1 MKIQKPSRELSIDEN
16 LTWTFDLYFRNFAT
30 FFVPMAIAALV
41 SGFLATFLSS
51 YVLNMPPLDPAA
63 SEQEMLNWAS
73 AYLPGLLATVMGI
86 ALLSWLVSTV
96 ASGMV
101 VKCASDS
108 IEKGAGDLGK
118 AFSSTV
124 IRIPSLLVAG
134 FIYIILVMVGLVAL
148 IIPGIILAIM
158 FSLNVPAIMI
168 ENTGPFGGLSRSRKL
183 VGGRWL
189 KTFTL
194 LLIIVVIFGLI
205 VFIGN
210 LIAAPFGN
218 FSWLASGIISAF
230 VQPILPISLAV
241 YYYSML
247 GREEQQRVPPPPAPP
262 F

>member
-1 MKIQKPSRELSIDEN
+1 VKIQKPSRELSIDEN

-30 FFVPMAIAALV
+30 FFVPVIIAALV
-41 SGFLATFLSS
+41 SGVLGTFLSN
-51 YVLNMPPLDPAA
+51 YVSHIPHPDPGA
-63 SEQEMLNWAS
+63 SEQEMLNWVF
-73 AYLPGLLATVMGI
+73 AYLPGLLAI
-86 ALLSWLVSTV
+86 ALAIAILSWLVSTV

-108 IEKGAGDLGK
+108 IEKGTGELGK
-118 AFSSTV
+118 AFSSVVT
-124 IRIPSLLVAG
+124 RIPSLLIAG
-134 FIYIILVMVGLVAL
+134 IIYIILVGAGLVAL
-148 IIPGIILAIM
+148 IIPGIILAVM
-158 FSLNVPAIMI
+158 FSLNVPVIMI

-183 VGGRWL
+183 VSGRWL

-194 LLIIVVIFGLI
+194 FFIIVLVFGLI

-210 LIAAPFGN
+210 LMAAPFGN

-247 GREEQQRVPPPPAPP
+247 GREQQQRVPPPPAPP